1 MSSIYS
7 QQMSTDAPDL
17 SWRVL
22 CLSFAALVVF
32 HFIVFQST
40 FADVVNIWWRSET
53 FAHGFLVL
61 PVVLWFVWKKRTELS
76 FVPVTPD
83 WRAIPVIVML
93 GLGWLLAKFISIAVA
108 EHFFF
113 FAFIPVLVWLIFGL
127 AILRVIAFPLLFL
140 LFAVPMGDELV
151 PLLIDITADMAVYGL
166 QITGI
171 PVYIE
176 GNLISI
182 PTGNWS
188 VVEACSG
195 IRYLIASACLGV
207 MYAYLMYQSTTK
219 RTIFIVI
226 SLILPVIANGVRAY
240 IIIMIGHLSGMKLAV
255 GVDHLLYGW
264 VFFGVVIFIL
274 FWAGSYW
281 RDDVEEQ
288 KLKAVNMFKGQ
299 PKQLKVYFGSAVLLI
314 LVFFSAE
321 KMLAYSGD
329 VENIPLVEPIAENG
343 WQQIGAEHSLTWR
356 PTYLAADNELDVS
369 YRDQLGNTVV
379 LNTYLYRTQAEGKEL
394 ISWGNYI
401 VSSEDDVWKKVDEQ
415 LLSVSYKGENIPV
428 YQVKIRSKQQE
439 VLVWR
444 ALWIEGVFVKG
455 KLDAKLA
462 ELKSR
467 LTGARPRAAAIVV
480 AAEVVT
486 DREKTETFVSSFF
499 ETHINGIES
508 ALMTEA
514 SGNE

>member
-7 QQMSTDAPDL
+7 QQTSSDAPDL
-17 SWRVL
+17 SWRIL
-22 CLSFAALVVF
+22 CLSFAVLLAF
-32 HFIVFQST
+32 HFVVFQST
-40 FADVVNIWWRSET
+40 FVDVVNIWWRSET

-61 PVVLWFVWKKRTELS
+61 PVVLWFVWKKRAELS
-76 FVPVTPD
+76 LVSVQPD
-83 WRAIPVIVML
+83 WRAIPLIVMM

-113 FAFIPVLVWLIFGL
+113 FAIIPVLVWLIFGL

-140 LFAVPMGDELV
+140 IFAVPMGDELV

-219 RTIFIVI
+219 RIVFIAV
-226 SLILPVIANGVRAY
+226 SLILPIIANGIRAY

-264 VFFGVVIFIL
+264 AFFGVVIFIL
-274 FWAGSYW
+274 FWVGSYW
-281 RDDVEEQ
+281 RDSEEDKVVEAND
-288 KLKAVNMFKGQ
+288 KFKGE
-299 PKQLKVYFGSAVLLI
+299 PKRLLAYFSSAAILI
-314 LVFFSAE
+314 LVFFYADR
-321 KMLAYSGD
+321 MLAYSGD
-329 VENIPLVEPIAENG
+329 VENVSLINPVAQEGWGVMEENH
-343 WQQIGAEHSLTWR
+343 ALTWR
-356 PTYLAADNELDVS
+356 PTYVAADSELDVS
-369 YRDQLGNTVV
+369 YHDQQGDIVV
-379 LNTYLYRTQAEGKEL
+379 LNAYLYRTQGEGKEL

-401 VSSEDDVWKKVDEQ
+401 VSSEDDQWKKVDEQ
-415 LLSVSYKGENIPV
+415 HLSVNYGGNDFPV
-428 YQVKIRSKQQE
+428 YQVKISSKQQE
-439 VLVWR
+439 LLVWR
-444 ALWIEGVFVKG
+444 ILWIEGEYVKG
-455 KLDAKLA
+455 KLDAKLT
-462 ELKSR
+462 ELKAR
-467 LTGARPRAAAIVV
+467 LSGVRPRAAAIVV
-480 AAEVVT
+480 AAEIVS
-486 DREKTETFVSSFF
+486 DRERTEALVSSFF
-499 ETHINGIES
+499 EAHFKEVEH
-508 ALMTEA
+508 ALK
-514 SGNE
+514 N